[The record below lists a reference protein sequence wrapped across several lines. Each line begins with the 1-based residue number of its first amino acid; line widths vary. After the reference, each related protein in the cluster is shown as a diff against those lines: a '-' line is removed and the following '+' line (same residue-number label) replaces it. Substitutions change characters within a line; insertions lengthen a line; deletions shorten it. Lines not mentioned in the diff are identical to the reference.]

1 MNKTRSII
9 TVCDMIKAN
18 AHLKSGLSAIDET
31 ESIFERSCSVRIC
44 AVDQANEDE
53 REGLFPDNEDDNNG
67 LNS

>member
-18 AHLKSGLSAIDET
+18 SHLKSGLSAIDET
-31 ESIFERSCSVRIC
+31 ESIFERSCSFRIC

-53 REGLFPDNEDDNNG
+53 HEGLFPDNEDDNAG
-67 LNS
+67 LDS